1 MAKIVKDSQV
11 KKNNNQKV
19 ILLSFVISTFLL
31 VLKFFAYYLTHSNAI
46 LTDAVESIVNVVA
59 SAFASYSVYLASQP
73 RDFNHPYGHGKIEF
87 FSSGLEGILILLAG
101 IFTLIPSIN
110 SLVHPKTIELSIT
123 GLVLVLISL
132 LINLLLGLFLKN
144 YGTQHHSVSIQADGM
159 HLLTDAISSV
169 FLLVGLLIVK
179 FTGILAIDALLGII
193 LACIIIF
200 NGYKISRKS
209 ITGLMDETDSTSF
222 ERILVVINSHRK
234 NEWIDVHN
242 LRVQKHGADTH
253 IDCHLTLPYYIS
265 LEKAHEE
272 VISFENIFRKEFEK
286 SIEIFTHTDPCIP
299 ECCSYCQLEN
309 CQVRTTTFDK
319 RKEWTAEL
327 LFENK
332 KHFEHDSI

>member
-19 ILLSFVISTFLL
+19 ILLSFIISTILL
-31 VLKFFAYYLTHSNAI
+31 VVKFLAYYLTHSNAI

-59 SAFASYSVYLASQP
+59 SAFASYSVYLANQP

-101 IFTLIPSIN
+101 IFTLIPSVD
-110 SLVHPKTIELSIT
+110 SLVHPKAIELSIN
-123 GLVLVLISL
+123 GLLLVFASLI
-132 LINLLLGLFLKN
+132 INLLLGLFLKN
-144 YGTQHHSVSIQADGM
+144 YGTKNHSVSIHADGM

-169 FLLVGLLIVK
+169 FLLIGLLIVK
-179 FTGILAIDALLGII
+179 FTGILQIDAVLGVI

-209 ITGLMDETDSTSF
+209 ITGLMDETDSSTF
-222 ERILVVINSHRK
+222 ERILVVVNSHRK
-234 NEWIDVHN
+234 TEWIDVHN

-253 IDCHLTLPYYIS
+253 IDCHLTLPFYIT

-272 VISFENIFRKEFEK
+272 VIKFENVFRNEFEK

-299 ECCSYCQLEN
+299 ECCSYCQIIN
-309 CQVRTTTFDK
+309 CKERTSEFDK

-332 KHFEHDSI
+332 KHFEHETH